1 MKSGN
6 SRFSET
12 LLSQLSYCLFIS
24 LLGVLFFANHLNNP
38 FQFDSVAYIVNSPYL
53 KNPETLL
60 TAEFWQK
67 GFLSR
72 GLLIMSLAINTYLD
86 GFRPFGY
93 HIFNLAFHIINA
105 LLLFFVLQKSFRR
118 FGMEAM
124 GWGSKRIR
132 TVSFFS
138 TVFFLCHPIQTE
150 SVIYIISRSE
160 VLASTFYLAGFLLFQ
175 QLLERPS
182 TSRLQYGL
190 YFLVIFLIALI
201 GFSAKQI
208 VATLPAI
215 MILYY
220 LCSCPERSPAL
231 LFLKKRKWA
240 IIGTIAAVASFLF
253 YKLLTD
259 ETFLIGPSRPEEMVG
274 RAKYMLSQ
282 PNVIIFYYVNKLL
295 FPMNLNI
302 DPDIEVVTSLVSW
315 NFLIPLLCIAFLL
328 LCSLKVFKT
337 RFIFFFLCWF
347 FIILSPSSSIV
358 TLHDLAAEHRIYL
371 ASAGI
376 FILFAFG
383 VSQVVCKCGETQPLK
398 ISSTLIFFVFVGV
411 LGIMTMKRNAV
422 WQSELSLWQD
432 TYQKSPQKLRPLINL
447 ARAHSMEG
455 DSDKAIKYYQES
467 LVKGP
472 GVFATNYNL
481 GDLYLKKGLVT
492 EAIRHFQLASRIKPE
507 IPESFAKLG
516 EIYLSQKNFKLA
528 DSYFKRAVE
537 LNPQFAQVFKN
548 LGVVNFY
555 HLNQPKQGLAYFTRS
570 LTLDPDQPE
579 ADKIRELLAQ
589 SKPG

>member
-1 MKSGN
+1 MRTEN
-6 SRFSET
+6 SKFSQA
-12 LLSQLSYCLFIS
+12 LLSQLGYCLLIS
-24 LLGVLFFANHLNNP
+24 LLGVLFFSNHLNNP
-38 FQFDSVAYIVNSPYL
+38 FQFDSVAYIVNNANL

-60 TAEFWQK
+60 SFEFWK
-67 GFLSR
+67 KEFLAR
-72 GLLIMSLAINTYLD
+72 GLLRISLALNAYLY

-93 HIFNLAFHIINA
+93 HIFNLAFHILNA
-105 LLLFFVLQKSFRR
+105 LLLFFVLEKSLRR
-118 FGMEAM
+118 FGMEAV

-132 TVSFFS
+132 SVSFFS
-138 TVFFLCHPIQTE
+138 AVFFLCHPIQTE
-150 SVIYIISRSE
+150 SVIYIMSRSE
-160 VLASTFYLAGFLLFQ
+160 VIASTFYLAGFLLFQ
-175 QLLERPS
+175 QLLERSS
-182 TSRLQYGL
+182 TSHLQYGL
-190 YFLVIFLIALI
+190 YFLSIFLIDLV
-201 GFSAKQI
+201 GFTVKQI

-220 LCSCPERSPAL
+220 LCSCPDHSPAL
-231 LFLKKRKWA
+231 QFLKKWRWA
-240 IIGTIAAVASFLF
+240 ISGIIAGVAGFLF

-282 PNVIIFYYVNKLL
+282 PSVIVFYYLKMLL

-302 DPDIEVVTSLVSW
+302 DPDIAVVTSLLSW
-315 NFLIPLLCIAFLL
+315 NFLLPMFCIAFLL

-337 RFIFFFLCWF
+337 RFVFFFLCWF

-358 TLHDLAAEHRIYL
+358 TLHDLAAEHRTYL
-371 ASAGI
+371 ASPGI
-376 FILFAFG
+376 FILFACG
-383 VSQVVCKCGETQPLK
+383 VAEVTCRWGETRPLN
-398 ISSTLIFFVFVGV
+398 ITLIFCVFA

-432 TYQKSPQKLRPLINL
+432 THQKSPHKLRPLINL
-447 ARAHSMEG
+447 ARAHSLEG
-455 DSDKAIKYYQES
+455 NSEKAIQYYQES

-481 GDLYLKKGLVT
+481 GALYLEKGLVT
-492 EAIRHFQLASRIKPE
+492 DALRHFQLASRIEPE
-507 IPESFAKLG
+507 IPEPFAKLG
-516 EIYLSQKNFKLA
+516 EIYLWQKNFKLA

-537 LNPQFAQVFKN
+537 LNPRSSKVFKN

-555 HLNQPKQGLAYFTRS
+555 HLNRPKQGLAYFTRS
-570 LTLDPDQPE
+570 LNLDPGQPE

>member
-1 MKSGN
+1 MRTEN
-6 SRFSET
+6 SKFSQA
-12 LLSQLSYCLFIS
+12 LLSQLGYCLLIS
-24 LLGVLFFANHLNNP
+24 LLGVLFFSNHLNNP
-38 FQFDSVAYIVNSPYL
+38 FQFDSVAYIVNNANL

-60 TAEFWQK
+60 SFEFWK
-67 GFLSR
+67 KEFLAR
-72 GLLIMSLAINTYLD
+72 GLLRISLALNAYLD

-93 HIFNLAFHIINA
+93 HIFNLAFHILNA
-105 LLLFFVLQKSFRR
+105 LLLFFVLEKSLRR
-118 FGMEAM
+118 FGMEAV
-124 GWGSKRIR
+124 GWVSKRIR
-132 TVSFFS
+132 SVSFFS
-138 TVFFLCHPIQTE
+138 AVFFLCHPIQTE
-150 SVIYIISRSE
+150 SVIYIMSRSE
-160 VLASTFYLAGFLLFQ
+160 VIASTFYFAGFLLFQ
-175 QLLERPS
+175 QLLERSS
-182 TSRLQYGL
+182 TSHLQYGL
-190 YFLVIFLIALI
+190 YFLSIFLIALV
-201 GFSAKQI
+201 GFSVKQI

-220 LCSCPERSPAL
+220 LCSCPDHSPAL
-231 LFLKKRKWA
+231 QFLKKWRWA
-240 IIGTIAAVASFLF
+240 ISGIIAGVAGFLF

-282 PNVIIFYYVNKLL
+282 PSVIVFYYLKMLL

-302 DPDIEVVTSLVSW
+302 DPDIAVVTSFLSW
-315 NFLIPLLCIAFLL
+315 NFLLPMFCIAFLL

-337 RFIFFFLCWF
+337 RFVFFFLCWF

-358 TLHDLAAEHRIYL
+358 TLHDLAAEHRTYL

-376 FILFAFG
+376 FILFTCG
-383 VSQVVCKCGETQPLK
+383 VAEVTCRWGETRPLN
-398 ISSTLIFFVFVGV
+398 ITLIFCVFA

-432 TYQKSPQKLRPLINL
+432 THQKSPHKLRPLINL
-447 ARAHSMEG
+447 ARAHSLEG
-455 DSDKAIKYYQES
+455 NSEKAIQYYQES

-481 GDLYLKKGLVT
+481 GALYLEKGLVT
-492 EAIRHFQLASRIKPE
+492 DALRHFQLASRIEPE
-507 IPESFAKLG
+507 IPEPFAKLG
-516 EIYLSQKNFKLA
+516 EIYLWQKNFKLA

-537 LNPQFAQVFKN
+537 LNPRSSKVFKN

-555 HLNQPKQGLAYFTRS
+555 HLNRPKQGLAYFTRS
-570 LTLDPDQPE
+570 LNLDPGQPE
-579 ADKIRELLAQ
+579 ADKIHELLAQ

>member
-1 MKSGN
+1 MRSGN
-6 SRFSET
+6 SIFSQT
-12 LLSQLSYCLFIS
+12 LLSQLGYCLLIS

-38 FQFDSVAYIVNSPYL
+38 FQFDSVAYIVNNPNL
-53 KNPETLL
+53 KNPETML

-67 GFLSR
+67 EFLDR
-72 GLLIMSLAINTYLD
+72 GLLRMSIALNVYLD

-93 HIFNLAFHIINA
+93 HIFNLAFHILNA
-105 LLLFFVLQKSFRR
+105 LLLFFVLEKSFRR

-124 GWGSKRIR
+124 GWGNKRIR

-138 TVFFLCHPIQTE
+138 AVFFLCHPIQTE
-150 SVIYIISRSE
+150 SVIYIMSRSE
-160 VLASTFYLAGFLLFQ
+160 VIASTFYLAGFLTFQ

-190 YFLVIFLIALI
+190 YFLVIFLIALV
-201 GFSAKQI
+201 GFSVKQI

-220 LCSCPERSPAL
+220 LCGCPEQSPAL
-231 LFLKKRKWA
+231 RFLIKWKWT
-240 IIGTIAAVASFLF
+240 IIGIIAGVSSFLF

-282 PNVIIFYYVNKLL
+282 PSVIVFYYVNKLL

-302 DPDIEVVTSLVSW
+302 DPDIEVVTNLVSR
-315 NFLIPLLCIAFLL
+315 NFLIPMLCIAFLL

-371 ASAGI
+371 ASAGF
-376 FILFAFG
+376 FILFACG
-383 VSQVVCKCGETQPLK
+383 VSEVTCRWGETQPLK
-398 ISSTLIFFVFVGV
+398 ISTALIFCVFVGA
-411 LGIMTMKRNAV
+411 LGIMTIKRNAV

-447 ARAHSMEG
+447 ARAHSIEG
-455 DSDKAIKYYQES
+455 NTEKAIKYYQES
-467 LVKGP
+467 LVEGP

-481 GDLYLKKGLVT
+481 GNLYLTKGLVDD
-492 EAIRHFQLASRIKPE
+492 ALRHFQLASRIEPE
-507 IPESFAKLG
+507 IPEPFAKLG

-537 LNPQFAQVFKN
+537 LNPRFSQVFKN

-555 HLNQPKQGLAYFTRS
+555 HLNKPKQGLAYFTRS
-570 LTLDPDQPE
+570 LTLDPGQAE

>member
-1 MKSGN
+1 M
-6 SRFSET
+6 
-12 LLSQLSYCLFIS
+12 
-24 LLGVLFFANHLNNP
+24 
-38 FQFDSVAYIVNSPYL
+38 
-53 KNPETLL
+53 L
-60 TAEFWQK
+60 TIEFWK
-67 GFLSR
+67 KEFLAR
-72 GLLIMSLAINTYLD
+72 GLLRMSFALNAYLD

-93 HIFNLAFHIINA
+93 HIFNLAFHILNA
-105 LLLFFVLQKSFRR
+105 LLLFFVLEKSFRR
-118 FGMEAM
+118 FGMEAV

-138 TVFFLCHPIQTE
+138 AVFFLCHPIQTE
-150 SVIYIISRSE
+150 SVIYIMSRSE
-160 VLASTFYLAGFLLFQ
+160 VIASTFYLAGFLLFQ

-190 YFLVIFLIALI
+190 YFLALFLIALI
-201 GFSAKQI
+201 GFSVKQI

-220 LCSCPERSPAL
+220 LCSCPDQSPAL
-231 LFLKKRKWA
+231 RFLKNWKWA
-240 IIGTIAAVASFLF
+240 ILGTIAAVASFLF

-302 DPDIEVVTSLVSW
+302 DPDIEVITSLVSW

-398 ISSTLIFFVFVGV
+398 ISSTLIFFVFVGA

-447 ARAHSMEG
+447 ARAHSIKG
-455 DSDKAIKYYQES
+455 NSDKAIKYYQES
-467 LVKGP
+467 LVQGP

-548 LGVVNFY
+548 LGVVNLY

-589 SKPG
+589 SKAG

>member
-1 MKSGN
+1 MRTEN
-6 SRFSET
+6 SKFSQA
-12 LLSQLSYCLFIS
+12 LLSQLGYCLLIS
-24 LLGVLFFANHLNNP
+24 LLGVLFFSNHLNNP
-38 FQFDSVAYIVNSPYL
+38 FQFDSVAYIVNNANL

-60 TAEFWQK
+60 SFEFWK
-67 GFLSR
+67 KEFLAR
-72 GLLIMSLAINTYLD
+72 GLLRISLALNAYLD

-93 HIFNLAFHIINA
+93 HIFNLAFHILNA
-105 LLLFFVLQKSFRR
+105 LLLFFVLEKSLRR
-118 FGMEAM
+118 FGMEAV

-132 TVSFFS
+132 SVSFFS
-138 TVFFLCHPIQTE
+138 AVFFLCHPIQTE
-150 SVIYIISRSE
+150 SVIYIMSRSE
-160 VLASTFYLAGFLLFQ
+160 VIASTFYFAGFLLFQ
-175 QLLERPS
+175 QLLERSS
-182 TSRLQYGL
+182 TSHLQYGL
-190 YFLVIFLIALI
+190 YFLSIFLIALV
-201 GFSAKQI
+201 GFSVKQI

-220 LCSCPERSPAL
+220 LCSCPDHSPAL
-231 LFLKKRKWA
+231 QFLKKWRWA
-240 IIGTIAAVASFLF
+240 ITGIIAGVAGFLF

-282 PNVIIFYYVNKLL
+282 PSVIVFYYLKMLL

-302 DPDIEVVTSLVSW
+302 DPDIAVVTSLLSW
-315 NFLIPLLCIAFLL
+315 NFLLPMFCIAFLL

-337 RFIFFFLCWF
+337 RFVFFFLCWF

-358 TLHDLAAEHRIYL
+358 TLHDLAAEHRTYL

-376 FILFAFG
+376 FILFACG
-383 VSQVVCKCGETQPLK
+383 VAEVTCRWGETRPLN
-398 ISSTLIFFVFVGV
+398 ITLIFCVFA

-432 TYQKSPQKLRPLINL
+432 THQKSPHKLRPLINL
-447 ARAHSMEG
+447 ARAHSLEG
-455 DSDKAIKYYQES
+455 NSEKAIQYYQES

-481 GDLYLKKGLVT
+481 GALYLEKGLVT
-492 EAIRHFQLASRIKPE
+492 DALRHFQLASRIEPE
-507 IPESFAKLG
+507 IPEPFAKLG

-537 LNPQFAQVFKN
+537 LNPRSSKVFKN

-555 HLNQPKQGLAYFTRS
+555 HLNRPKQGLAYFTRS
-570 LTLDPDQPE
+570 LNLDPGQPE

>member
-24 LLGVLFFANHLNNP
+24 LLGVLFFSNHLNNP
-38 FQFDSVAYIVNSPYL
+38 FQFDSVAYIVNNANL

-60 TAEFWQK
+60 SFEFWK
-67 GFLSR
+67 KEFLAR
-72 GLLIMSLAINTYLD
+72 GLLRISLALNAYLD

-118 FGMEAM
+118 FGMEAV

-132 TVSFFS
+132 SVSFFS
-138 TVFFLCHPIQTE
+138 AVFFLCHPIQTE
-150 SVIYIISRSE
+150 SVIYIMSRSE
-160 VLASTFYLAGFLLFQ
+160 VIASTFYLAGFLLFQ
-175 QLLERPS
+175 QLLERSS
-182 TSRLQYGL
+182 TSHLQYGL
-190 YFLVIFLIALI
+190 YFLSIFLIALV
-201 GFSAKQI
+201 GFSVKQI

-220 LCSCPERSPAL
+220 LCSCPDHSPAL
-231 LFLKKRKWA
+231 QFLKKWRWA
-240 IIGTIAAVASFLF
+240 ITGIIAGVAGFLF

-282 PNVIIFYYVNKLL
+282 PSVIVFYYLKMLL

-302 DPDIEVVTSLVSW
+302 DPDIAVVTSLLSW
-315 NFLIPLLCIAFLL
+315 NFLLPMFCIAFLL

-337 RFIFFFLCWF
+337 RFVFFFLCWF

-358 TLHDLAAEHRIYL
+358 TLHDLAAEHRTYL

-376 FILFAFG
+376 FILFTCG
-383 VSQVVCKCGETQPLK
+383 VAEVTCRWGETRPLN
-398 ISSTLIFFVFVGV
+398 ITLIFCVFA

-537 LNPQFAQVFKN
+537 LNPRSSKVFKN

-555 HLNQPKQGLAYFTRS
+555 HLNRPKQGLAYFTRS
-570 LTLDPDQPE
+570 LNLDPGQPE

>member
-1 MKSGN
+1 MRTEN
-6 SRFSET
+6 SKFSQA
-12 LLSQLSYCLFIS
+12 LLSQLGYCLLIS
-24 LLGVLFFANHLNNP
+24 LLGVLFFSNHLNNP
-38 FQFDSVAYIVNSPYL
+38 FQFDSVAYIVNNANL

-60 TAEFWQK
+60 SFEFWK
-67 GFLSR
+67 KEFLAR
-72 GLLIMSLAINTYLD
+72 GLLRISLALNAYLD

-93 HIFNLAFHIINA
+93 HIFNLAFHILNA
-105 LLLFFVLQKSFRR
+105 LLLFFVLGKSLRR
-118 FGMEAM
+118 FGMEAV
-124 GWGSKRIR
+124 GWGSERIR
-132 TVSFFS
+132 SVSFFS
-138 TVFFLCHPIQTE
+138 AVFFLCHPIQTE
-150 SVIYIISRSE
+150 SVIYIMSRSE
-160 VLASTFYLAGFLLFQ
+160 VIASTFYLAGFLLFQ
-175 QLLERPS
+175 QLLERSS
-182 TSRLQYGL
+182 TSHLQYGL
-190 YFLVIFLIALI
+190 YFLSIFLIALV
-201 GFSAKQI
+201 GFSVKQI

-220 LCSCPERSPAL
+220 LCSCPDHSPAL
-231 LFLKKRKWA
+231 QFLKKWRWA
-240 IIGTIAAVASFLF
+240 ISGIIAGVAGFLF

-282 PNVIIFYYVNKLL
+282 PSVIVFYYLKMLL

-302 DPDIEVVTSLVSW
+302 DPDIAVVTSFLSW
-315 NFLIPLLCIAFLL
+315 NFLLPMFCIAFLL

-337 RFIFFFLCWF
+337 RFVFFFLCWF

-358 TLHDLAAEHRIYL
+358 TLHDLAAEHRTYL

-376 FILFAFG
+376 FILFACG
-383 VSQVVCKCGETQPLK
+383 VAEVTCRWGETRPLN
-398 ISSTLIFFVFVGV
+398 ITLIFCVFA

-432 TYQKSPQKLRPLINL
+432 THQKSPHKLRPLINL
-447 ARAHSMEG
+447 ARAHSLEG
-455 DSDKAIKYYQES
+455 NSEKAIQYYQES

-481 GDLYLKKGLVT
+481 GALYLEKGLVT
-492 EAIRHFQLASRIKPE
+492 DALRHFQLASRIEPE
-507 IPESFAKLG
+507 IPEPFAKLG

-537 LNPQFAQVFKN
+537 LNPRSSKVFKN

-555 HLNQPKQGLAYFTRS
+555 HLNRPKQGLAYFTRS
-570 LTLDPDQPE
+570 LNLDPGQPE

>member
-1 MKSGN
+1 MNGK
-6 SRFSET
+6 
-12 LLSQLSYCLFIS
+12 
-24 LLGVLFFANHLNNP
+24 P
-38 FQFDSVAYIVNSPYL
+38 
-53 KNPETLL
+53 
-60 TAEFWQK
+60 
-67 GFLSR
+67 
-72 GLLIMSLAINTYLD
+72 
-86 GFRPFGY
+86 
-93 HIFNLAFHIINA
+93 
-105 LLLFFVLQKSFRR
+105 
-118 FGMEAM
+118 
-124 GWGSKRIR
+124 
-132 TVSFFS
+132 
-138 TVFFLCHPIQTE
+138 
-150 SVIYIISRSE
+150 
-160 VLASTFYLAGFLLFQ
+160 
-175 QLLERPS
+175 
-182 TSRLQYGL
+182 
-190 YFLVIFLIALI
+190 
-201 GFSAKQI
+201 
-208 VATLPAI
+208 
-215 MILYY
+215 
-220 LCSCPERSPAL
+220 
-231 LFLKKRKWA
+231 
-240 IIGTIAAVASFLF
+240 
-253 YKLLTD
+253 
-259 ETFLIGPSRPEEMVG
+259 PSRCK
-274 RAKYMLSQ
+274 RL
-282 PNVIIFYYVNKLL
+282 
-295 FPMNLNI
+295 
-302 DPDIEVVTSLVSW
+302 D
-315 NFLIPLLCIAFLL
+315 
-328 LCSLKVFKT
+328 
-337 RFIFFFLCWF
+337 
-347 FIILSPSSSIV
+347 
-358 TLHDLAAEHRIYL
+358 
-371 ASAGI
+371 

-398 ISSTLIFFVFVGV
+398 ISSTLIFFVFVGA

-555 HLNQPKQGLAYFTRS
+555 HLNQPKQGLAYFSRS
-570 LTLDPDQPE
+570 LTLDPGQAE

>member
-1 MKSGN
+1 MRTEN
-6 SRFSET
+6 SKFSQA
-12 LLSQLSYCLFIS
+12 LLSQLGYCLLIS
-24 LLGVLFFANHLNNP
+24 LLGVLFFSNHLNNP
-38 FQFDSVAYIVNSPYL
+38 FQFDSVAYIVNNANL

-60 TAEFWQK
+60 SFEFWK
-67 GFLSR
+67 KEFLAR
-72 GLLIMSLAINTYLD
+72 GLLRISLALNAYLD

-93 HIFNLAFHIINA
+93 HIFNLAFHILNA
-105 LLLFFVLQKSFRR
+105 LLLFFVLGKSLRR
-118 FGMEAM
+118 FGMEAV
-124 GWGSKRIR
+124 GWGSERIR
-132 TVSFFS
+132 SVSFFS
-138 TVFFLCHPIQTE
+138 AVFFLCHPIQTE
-150 SVIYIISRSE
+150 SVIYIMSRSE
-160 VLASTFYLAGFLLFQ
+160 VIASTFYLAGFLLFQ
-175 QLLERPS
+175 QLLERSS
-182 TSRLQYGL
+182 TSHLQYGL
-190 YFLVIFLIALI
+190 YFLSIFLIALV
-201 GFSAKQI
+201 GFSVKQI

-220 LCSCPERSPAL
+220 LCSCPDHSPAL
-231 LFLKKRKWA
+231 QFLKKWRWA
-240 IIGTIAAVASFLF
+240 ISGIIAGVAGFLF

-282 PNVIIFYYVNKLL
+282 PSVIVFYYLKMLL

-302 DPDIEVVTSLVSW
+302 DPDIAVVTSLLSW
-315 NFLIPLLCIAFLL
+315 NFLLPMFCIAFLL

-337 RFIFFFLCWF
+337 RFVFFFLCWF

-358 TLHDLAAEHRIYL
+358 TLHDLAAEHRTYL

-376 FILFAFG
+376 FILFACG
-383 VSQVVCKCGETQPLK
+383 VAEVTCRWGETRPLN
-398 ISSTLIFFVFVGV
+398 ITLIFCVFA

-432 TYQKSPQKLRPLINL
+432 THQKSPHKLRPLINL
-447 ARAHSMEG
+447 ARAHSLEG
-455 DSDKAIKYYQES
+455 NSEKAIQYYQES

-481 GDLYLKKGLVT
+481 GALYLEKGLVT
-492 EAIRHFQLASRIKPE
+492 DALRHFQLASRIEPE
-507 IPESFAKLG
+507 IPEPFAKLG

-537 LNPQFAQVFKN
+537 LNPRSSKVFKN

-555 HLNQPKQGLAYFTRS
+555 HLNRPKQGLAYFTRS
-570 LTLDPDQPE
+570 LNLDPGQPE

>member
-1 MKSGN
+1 MRTEN
-6 SRFSET
+6 SKFSQA
-12 LLSQLSYCLFIS
+12 LLSQLGYCLLIS
-24 LLGVLFFANHLNNP
+24 LLGVLFFSNHLNNP
-38 FQFDSVAYIVNSPYL
+38 FQFDSVAYIVNNANL

-60 TAEFWQK
+60 SFEFWK
-67 GFLSR
+67 KEFLAR
-72 GLLIMSLAINTYLD
+72 GLLRISLALNAYLD

-93 HIFNLAFHIINA
+93 HIFNLAFHILNA
-105 LLLFFVLQKSFRR
+105 LLLFFVLEKSLRR
-118 FGMEAM
+118 FGMEAV

-132 TVSFFS
+132 SVSFFS
-138 TVFFLCHPIQTE
+138 AVFFLCHPIQTE
-150 SVIYIISRSE
+150 SVIYIMSRSE
-160 VLASTFYLAGFLLFQ
+160 VIASTFYLAGFLLFQ
-175 QLLERPS
+175 QLLERSS
-182 TSRLQYGL
+182 TSHLQYGL
-190 YFLVIFLIALI
+190 YFLSIFLIALV
-201 GFSAKQI
+201 GFSVKQI
-208 VATLPAI
+208 VATLPSI

-220 LCSCPERSPAL
+220 LCSCPDHSPAL
-231 LFLKKRKWA
+231 QFLKKWRWA
-240 IIGTIAAVASFLF
+240 ITGIIAGVAGFLF

-282 PNVIIFYYVNKLL
+282 PSVIVFYYLKMLL

-302 DPDIEVVTSLVSW
+302 DPDIAVVTSLLSW
-315 NFLIPLLCIAFLL
+315 NFLLPMFCIAFLL

-337 RFIFFFLCWF
+337 RFVFFFLCWF

-358 TLHDLAAEHRIYL
+358 TLHDLAAEHRTYL

-376 FILFAFG
+376 FILFACG
-383 VSQVVCKCGETQPLK
+383 VAEVTCRWGETRPLN
-398 ISSTLIFFVFVGV
+398 ITLIFCVFA

-432 TYQKSPQKLRPLINL
+432 THQKSPHKLRPLINL
-447 ARAHSMEG
+447 ARAHSLEG
-455 DSDKAIKYYQES
+455 NSEKAIQYYQES

-481 GDLYLKKGLVT
+481 GALYLEKGLVT
-492 EAIRHFQLASRIKPE
+492 DALRHFQLASRIEPE
-507 IPESFAKLG
+507 IPEPFAKLG

-537 LNPQFAQVFKN
+537 LNPRSSKVFKN

-555 HLNQPKQGLAYFTRS
+555 HLNRPKQGLAYFTRS
-570 LTLDPDQPE
+570 LNLDPGQPE

>member
-1 MKSGN
+1 MRTEN
-6 SRFSET
+6 SKFSQA
-12 LLSQLSYCLFIS
+12 LLSQLGYCLLIS
-24 LLGVLFFANHLNNP
+24 LLGVLFFSNHLNNP
-38 FQFDSVAYIVNSPYL
+38 FQFDSVAYIVNNANL

-60 TAEFWQK
+60 SFEFWK
-67 GFLSR
+67 KEFLAR
-72 GLLIMSLAINTYLD
+72 GLLRISLALNAYLD

-93 HIFNLAFHIINA
+93 HIFNLAFHILNA
-105 LLLFFVLQKSFRR
+105 LLLFFVLEKSLRR
-118 FGMEAM
+118 FGMEAV

-132 TVSFFS
+132 SVSFFS
-138 TVFFLCHPIQTE
+138 AVFFLCHPIQTE
-150 SVIYIISRSE
+150 SVIYIMSRSE
-160 VLASTFYLAGFLLFQ
+160 VIASTFYLAGFLLFQ
-175 QLLERPS
+175 QLLERS
-182 TSRLQYGL
+182 ATAHLQYGL
-190 YFLVIFLIALI
+190 YFLSIFLIALV
-201 GFSAKQI
+201 GFSVKQI

-220 LCSCPERSPAL
+220 LCSCPDHSPAL
-231 LFLKKRKWA
+231 QFLKKWRWA
-240 IIGTIAAVASFLF
+240 ITGIIAGVAGFLF

-282 PNVIIFYYVNKLL
+282 PSVIVFYYLKMLL

-302 DPDIEVVTSLVSW
+302 DPDIAVVTSLLSW
-315 NFLIPLLCIAFLL
+315 NFLLPMFCIAFLL

-337 RFIFFFLCWF
+337 RFVFFFLCWF

-358 TLHDLAAEHRIYL
+358 TLHDLAAEHRTYL

-376 FILFAFG
+376 FILFACG
-383 VSQVVCKCGETQPLK
+383 VAEVTCRWGETRPLN
-398 ISSTLIFFVFVGV
+398 ITLIFCVFA

-432 TYQKSPQKLRPLINL
+432 THQKSPHKLRPLINL
-447 ARAHSMEG
+447 ARAHSLEG
-455 DSDKAIKYYQES
+455 NSEKAIQYYQES

-481 GDLYLKKGLVT
+481 GALYLEKGLVT
-492 EAIRHFQLASRIKPE
+492 DALRHFQLASRIEPE
-507 IPESFAKLG
+507 IPEPFAKLG

-537 LNPQFAQVFKN
+537 LNPRSSKVFKN

-555 HLNQPKQGLAYFTRS
+555 HLNRPKQGLAYFTRS
-570 LTLDPDQPE
+570 LNLDPGQPE

>member
-1 MKSGN
+1 MRTEN
-6 SRFSET
+6 SKFSQA
-12 LLSQLSYCLFIS
+12 LLSQLGYCLLIS
-24 LLGVLFFANHLNNP
+24 LLGVLFFSNHLNNP
-38 FQFDSVAYIVNSPYL
+38 FQFDSVAYIVNNANL

-60 TAEFWQK
+60 SFEFWK
-67 GFLSR
+67 KEFLAR
-72 GLLIMSLAINTYLD
+72 GLLRISLALNAYLD

-93 HIFNLAFHIINA
+93 HIFNLAFHILNA
-105 LLLFFVLQKSFRR
+105 LLLFFVLEKSLRR

-132 TVSFFS
+132 SVSFFS
-138 TVFFLCHPIQTE
+138 AVFFLCHPIQTE
-150 SVIYIISRSE
+150 SVIYIMSRSE
-160 VLASTFYLAGFLLFQ
+160 VIASTFYLAGFLLFQ
-175 QLLERPS
+175 QLLERSS
-182 TSRLQYGL
+182 TSHLQYGL
-190 YFLVIFLIALI
+190 YFLSIFLIALV
-201 GFSAKQI
+201 GFSVKQI

-220 LCSCPERSPAL
+220 LCSCPDHSPAL
-231 LFLKKRKWA
+231 QFLKKWRWA
-240 IIGTIAAVASFLF
+240 ITGIIAGVAGFLF

-282 PNVIIFYYVNKLL
+282 PSVIVFYYLKMLL

-302 DPDIEVVTSLVSW
+302 DPDIAVVTSLLSW
-315 NFLIPLLCIAFLL
+315 NFLLPMFCIAFLL

-337 RFIFFFLCWF
+337 RFVFFFLCWF

-358 TLHDLAAEHRIYL
+358 TLHDLAAEHRTYL

-376 FILFAFG
+376 FILFACG
-383 VSQVVCKCGETQPLK
+383 VAEVTCRWGETRPLN
-398 ISSTLIFFVFVGV
+398 ITLIFCVFA

-432 TYQKSPQKLRPLINL
+432 THQKSPHKLRPLINL
-447 ARAHSMEG
+447 ARAHSLEG
-455 DSDKAIKYYQES
+455 NSEKAIQYYQES

-481 GDLYLKKGLVT
+481 GALYLEKGLVT
-492 EAIRHFQLASRIKPE
+492 DALRHFQLASRIEPE
-507 IPESFAKLG
+507 IPEPFAKLG

-537 LNPQFAQVFKN
+537 LNPRSSKVFKN

-555 HLNQPKQGLAYFTRS
+555 HLNRPKQGLAYFTRS
-570 LTLDPDQPE
+570 LNLDPGQPE

>member
-1 MKSGN
+1 MRTEN
-6 SRFSET
+6 SKFSQA
-12 LLSQLSYCLFIS
+12 LLSQLGYCLLIS
-24 LLGVLFFANHLNNP
+24 LLGVLFFSNHLNNP
-38 FQFDSVAYIVNSPYL
+38 FQFDSVAYIVNNANL

-60 TAEFWQK
+60 SFEFWK
-67 GFLSR
+67 KEFLAR
-72 GLLIMSLAINTYLD
+72 GLLRISLALNAYLD
-86 GFRPFGY
+86 DFRPFGY
-93 HIFNLAFHIINA
+93 HIFNLAFHILNA
-105 LLLFFVLQKSFRR
+105 LLLFFVLGKSLRR
-118 FGMEAM
+118 FGMEAV
-124 GWGSKRIR
+124 GWGSERIR
-132 TVSFFS
+132 SVSFFS
-138 TVFFLCHPIQTE
+138 AVFFLCHPIQTE
-150 SVIYIISRSE
+150 SVIYIMSRSE
-160 VLASTFYLAGFLLFQ
+160 VIASTFYLAGFLLFQ
-175 QLLERPS
+175 QLLERSS
-182 TSRLQYGL
+182 TSHLQYGL
-190 YFLVIFLIALI
+190 YFLSIFLIALV
-201 GFSAKQI
+201 GFTVKQI

-220 LCSCPERSPAL
+220 LCSCPDHSPAL
-231 LFLKKRKWA
+231 QFLKKWRWA
-240 IIGTIAAVASFLF
+240 ISGIIAGVAGFLF

-282 PNVIIFYYVNKLL
+282 PSVIVFYYLKMLL

-302 DPDIEVVTSLVSW
+302 DPDIAVVTSFLSW
-315 NFLIPLLCIAFLL
+315 NFLLPMFCIAFLL

-337 RFIFFFLCWF
+337 RFVFFFLCWF

-358 TLHDLAAEHRIYL
+358 TLHDLAAEHRTYL

-376 FILFAFG
+376 FILFACG
-383 VSQVVCKCGETQPLK
+383 VAEVTCRWGETRPLN
-398 ISSTLIFFVFVGV
+398 ITLIFCVFA

-432 TYQKSPQKLRPLINL
+432 THQKSPHKLRPLINL
-447 ARAHSMEG
+447 ARAHSLEG
-455 DSDKAIKYYQES
+455 NSEKAIQYYQES

-481 GDLYLKKGLVT
+481 GALYLEKGLVT
-492 EAIRHFQLASRIKPE
+492 DALRHFQLASRIEPE
-507 IPESFAKLG
+507 IPEPFAKLG

-537 LNPQFAQVFKN
+537 LNPRSSKVFKN

-555 HLNQPKQGLAYFTRS
+555 HLNRPKQGLAYFTRS
-570 LTLDPDQPE
+570 LNLDPGQPE

>member
-1 MKSGN
+1 MRTEN
-6 SRFSET
+6 SKFSQA
-12 LLSQLSYCLFIS
+12 LLSQLGYCLLIS
-24 LLGVLFFANHLNNP
+24 LLGVLFFSNHLNNP
-38 FQFDSVAYIVNSPYL
+38 FQFDSVAYIVNNANL

-60 TAEFWQK
+60 SFEFWK
-67 GFLSR
+67 KEFLAR
-72 GLLIMSLAINTYLD
+72 GLLRISLALNAYLD
-86 GFRPFGY
+86 DFRPFGY
-93 HIFNLAFHIINA
+93 HIFNLAFHILNA
-105 LLLFFVLQKSFRR
+105 LLLFFVLEKSLRR
-118 FGMEAM
+118 FGMEAV
-124 GWGSKRIR
+124 GWVSKRIR
-132 TVSFFS
+132 SVSFFS
-138 TVFFLCHPIQTE
+138 AVFFLCHPIQTE
-150 SVIYIISRSE
+150 SVIYIMSRSE
-160 VLASTFYLAGFLLFQ
+160 VIASTFYLAGFLLFQ
-175 QLLERPS
+175 QLLERSS
-182 TSRLQYGL
+182 TSHLQYGL
-190 YFLVIFLIALI
+190 YFLSIFLIALV
-201 GFSAKQI
+201 GFSVKQI

-220 LCSCPERSPAL
+220 LCSCPDHSPAL
-231 LFLKKRKWA
+231 QFLKKWRWA
-240 IIGTIAAVASFLF
+240 ITGIIAGVAGFLF

-282 PNVIIFYYVNKLL
+282 PSVIVFYYLKMLL

-302 DPDIEVVTSLVSW
+302 DPDIAVVTSLLSW
-315 NFLIPLLCIAFLL
+315 NFLLPMFCIAFLL

-337 RFIFFFLCWF
+337 RFVFFFLCWF

-358 TLHDLAAEHRIYL
+358 TLHDLAAEHRTYL

-376 FILFAFG
+376 FILFACG
-383 VSQVVCKCGETQPLK
+383 VAEVTCRWGETRPLN
-398 ISSTLIFFVFVGV
+398 ITLIFCVFA

-432 TYQKSPQKLRPLINL
+432 THQKSPHKLRPLINL
-447 ARAHSMEG
+447 ARAHSLEG
-455 DSDKAIKYYQES
+455 NSEKAIQYYQES

-481 GDLYLKKGLVT
+481 GALYLEKGLVT
-492 EAIRHFQLASRIKPE
+492 DALRHFQLASRIEPE
-507 IPESFAKLG
+507 IPEPFAKLG
-516 EIYLSQKNFKLA
+516 EISLSQKNFKLA

-537 LNPQFAQVFKN
+537 LNPRSSKVFKN

-555 HLNQPKQGLAYFTRS
+555 HLNRPKQGLAYFTRS
-570 LTLDPDQPE
+570 LNLDPGQPE

>member
-1 MKSGN
+1 MRTEN
-6 SRFSET
+6 SKFSQA
-12 LLSQLSYCLFIS
+12 LLSQLGYCLLIS
-24 LLGVLFFANHLNNP
+24 LLGVLFFSNHLNNP
-38 FQFDSVAYIVNSPYL
+38 FQFDSVAYIVNNANL

-60 TAEFWQK
+60 SFEFWK
-67 GFLSR
+67 KEFLAR
-72 GLLIMSLAINTYLD
+72 GLLRISLALNAYLD

-93 HIFNLAFHIINA
+93 HIFNLAFHILNA
-105 LLLFFVLQKSFRR
+105 LLLFFVLEKSLRR
-118 FGMEAM
+118 FGMEAV
-124 GWGSKRIR
+124 GWGSERIR
-132 TVSFFS
+132 SVSFFS
-138 TVFFLCHPIQTE
+138 AVVFLCHPIQTE
-150 SVIYIISRSE
+150 SVIYIMSRSE
-160 VLASTFYLAGFLLFQ
+160 VIASTFYLAGFLLFQ
-175 QLLERPS
+175 QLLERSS
-182 TSRLQYGL
+182 TSHLQYGL
-190 YFLVIFLIALI
+190 YFLSIFLIALV
-201 GFSAKQI
+201 GFSVKQI

-220 LCSCPERSPAL
+220 LCSCPDHSPAL
-231 LFLKKRKWA
+231 QFLKKWRWA
-240 IIGTIAAVASFLF
+240 ITGIIAGVAGFLF

-282 PNVIIFYYVNKLL
+282 PSVIVFYYLKMLL

-302 DPDIEVVTSLVSW
+302 DPDIAVVTSFLSW
-315 NFLIPLLCIAFLL
+315 NFLLPMFCIAFLL

-337 RFIFFFLCWF
+337 RFVFFFLCWF

-358 TLHDLAAEHRIYL
+358 TLHDLAAEHRTYL

-376 FILFAFG
+376 FILFACG
-383 VSQVVCKCGETQPLK
+383 VAEVTCRWGETRPLN
-398 ISSTLIFFVFVGV
+398 ITLIFCVFA
-411 LGIMTMKRNAV
+411 LGIMTMKRNAM

-432 TYQKSPQKLRPLINL
+432 THQKSPHKLRPLINL
-447 ARAHSMEG
+447 ARAHSLEG
-455 DSDKAIKYYQES
+455 NSEKAIQYYQES

-481 GDLYLKKGLVT
+481 GALYLEKGLVT
-492 EAIRHFQLASRIKPE
+492 DALRHFQLASRIEPE
-507 IPESFAKLG
+507 IPEPFAKLG

-537 LNPQFAQVFKN
+537 LNPRSSKVFKN

-555 HLNQPKQGLAYFTRS
+555 HLNRPKQGLAYFTRS
-570 LTLDPDQPE
+570 LNLDPGQPE

>member
-1 MKSGN
+1 MRTEN
-6 SRFSET
+6 SKFSQA
-12 LLSQLSYCLFIS
+12 LLSQLGYCLLIS
-24 LLGVLFFANHLNNP
+24 LLGVLFFSNHLNNP
-38 FQFDSVAYIVNSPYL
+38 FQFDSVAYIVNNANL

-60 TAEFWQK
+60 SFEFWK
-67 GFLSR
+67 KEFLAR
-72 GLLIMSLAINTYLD
+72 GLLRISLALNAYLD

-93 HIFNLAFHIINA
+93 HIFNLAFHILNA
-105 LLLFFVLQKSFRR
+105 LLLFFVLEKSLRR
-118 FGMEAM
+118 FGMEAV
-124 GWGSKRIR
+124 GWGSERIR
-132 TVSFFS
+132 SVSFFS
-138 TVFFLCHPIQTE
+138 AVFFLCHPIQTE
-150 SVIYIISRSE
+150 SVIYIMSRSE
-160 VLASTFYLAGFLLFQ
+160 VIASTFYLAGFLLFQ
-175 QLLERPS
+175 QLLERSS
-182 TSRLQYGL
+182 TSHLQYGL
-190 YFLVIFLIALI
+190 YFLSIFLIALV
-201 GFSAKQI
+201 GFSVKQI
-208 VATLPAI
+208 VATLPSI

-220 LCSCPERSPAL
+220 LCSCPDHSPAL
-231 LFLKKRKWA
+231 QFLKKWRWA
-240 IIGTIAAVASFLF
+240 ITGIIAGVAGFLF

-282 PNVIIFYYVNKLL
+282 PSVIVFYYLKMLL

-302 DPDIEVVTSLVSW
+302 DPDIAVVTSFLSW
-315 NFLIPLLCIAFLL
+315 NFLLPMFCIAFLL

-337 RFIFFFLCWF
+337 RFVFFFLCWF

-358 TLHDLAAEHRIYL
+358 TLHDLAAEHRTYL

-376 FILFAFG
+376 FILFACG
-383 VSQVVCKCGETQPLK
+383 VAEVTCRWGETRPLN
-398 ISSTLIFFVFVGV
+398 ITLIFCVFA

-432 TYQKSPQKLRPLINL
+432 THQKSPHKLRPLINL
-447 ARAHSMEG
+447 ARAHSLEG
-455 DSDKAIKYYQES
+455 NSEKAIQYYQES

-481 GDLYLKKGLVT
+481 GALYLEKGLVT
-492 EAIRHFQLASRIKPE
+492 DALRHFQLASRIEPE
-507 IPESFAKLG
+507 IPEPFAKLG

-537 LNPQFAQVFKN
+537 LNPRSSKVFKN

-555 HLNQPKQGLAYFTRS
+555 HLNRPKQGLAYFTRS
-570 LTLDPDQPE
+570 LNLDPGQPE

>member
-1 MKSGN
+1 MRTEN
-6 SRFSET
+6 SKFSQA
-12 LLSQLSYCLFIS
+12 LLSQLGYCLLIS
-24 LLGVLFFANHLNNP
+24 LLGVLFFSNHLNNP
-38 FQFDSVAYIVNSPYL
+38 FQFDSVAYIVNNANL

-60 TAEFWQK
+60 SFEFWK
-67 GFLSR
+67 KEFLAR
-72 GLLIMSLAINTYLD
+72 GLLRISLALNAYLD

-93 HIFNLAFHIINA
+93 HIFNLAFHILNA
-105 LLLFFVLQKSFRR
+105 LLLFFVLEKSLRR
-118 FGMEAM
+118 FGMEAV
-124 GWGSKRIR
+124 GWGSKRTR
-132 TVSFFS
+132 SVSFFAAL
-138 TVFFLCHPIQTE
+138 FFLCHPIQTE
-150 SVIYIISRSE
+150 SVIYIMSRSE
-160 VLASTFYLAGFLLFQ
+160 VIASTFYLAGFLLFQ
-175 QLLERPS
+175 QLLERSS
-182 TSRLQYGL
+182 TSHLQYGL
-190 YFLVIFLIALI
+190 YFLSIFLIALV
-201 GFSAKQI
+201 GFSVKQI

-220 LCSCPERSPAL
+220 LCSCPDHSPAL
-231 LFLKKRKWA
+231 QFLKKWRWA
-240 IIGTIAAVASFLF
+240 ITGIIAGVAGFLF

-282 PNVIIFYYVNKLL
+282 PSVIVFYYLKMLL

-302 DPDIEVVTSLVSW
+302 DPDIAVVTSFLSW
-315 NFLIPLLCIAFLL
+315 NFLLPMFCIAFLL

-337 RFIFFFLCWF
+337 RFVFFFLCWF

-358 TLHDLAAEHRIYL
+358 TLHDLAAEHRTYL

-376 FILFAFG
+376 FILFACG
-383 VSQVVCKCGETQPLK
+383 VAEVTCRWGETRPLN
-398 ISSTLIFFVFVGV
+398 ITLIFCVFA

-432 TYQKSPQKLRPLINL
+432 THQKSPHKLRPLINL
-447 ARAHSMEG
+447 ARAHSLEG
-455 DSDKAIKYYQES
+455 NSEKAIQYYQES

-481 GDLYLKKGLVT
+481 GALYLEKGLVT
-492 EAIRHFQLASRIKPE
+492 DALRHFQLASRIEPE
-507 IPESFAKLG
+507 IPEPFAKLG

-537 LNPQFAQVFKN
+537 LNPRSSKVFKN

-555 HLNQPKQGLAYFTRS
+555 HLNRPKQGLAYFTRS
-570 LTLDPDQPE
+570 LNLDPGQPE

>member
-1 MKSGN
+1 MRTEN
-6 SRFSET
+6 SKFSQA
-12 LLSQLSYCLFIS
+12 LLSQLGYCLLIS
-24 LLGVLFFANHLNNP
+24 LLGVLFFSNHLNNP
-38 FQFDSVAYIVNSPYL
+38 FQFDSVAYIVNNANL

-60 TAEFWQK
+60 SFEFWK
-67 GFLSR
+67 KEFLAR
-72 GLLIMSLAINTYLD
+72 GLLRISLALNAYLD

-93 HIFNLAFHIINA
+93 HIFNLAFHILNA
-105 LLLFFVLQKSFRR
+105 LLLFFVLEKSLRR
-118 FGMEAM
+118 FGMEAV
-124 GWGSKRIR
+124 GWGSERIR
-132 TVSFFS
+132 SVSFFS
-138 TVFFLCHPIQTE
+138 AVFFLCHPIQTE
-150 SVIYIISRSE
+150 SVIYIMSRSE
-160 VLASTFYLAGFLLFQ
+160 VIASTFYLAGFLLFQ
-175 QLLERPS
+175 QLLERSS
-182 TSRLQYGL
+182 TSHLQYGL
-190 YFLVIFLIALI
+190 YFLSIFLIALV
-201 GFSAKQI
+201 GFSVKQI

-220 LCSCPERSPAL
+220 LCSCPDHSPAL
-231 LFLKKRKWA
+231 QFLKKWRWA
-240 IIGTIAAVASFLF
+240 ITGIIAGVAGFLF

-282 PNVIIFYYVNKLL
+282 PSVIVFYYLKMLL

-302 DPDIEVVTSLVSW
+302 DPDIAVVTSFLSW
-315 NFLIPLLCIAFLL
+315 NFLLPMFCIAFLL

-337 RFIFFFLCWF
+337 RFVFFFLCWF

-358 TLHDLAAEHRIYL
+358 TLHDLAAEHRTYL

-376 FILFAFG
+376 FILFACG
-383 VSQVVCKCGETQPLK
+383 VAEVTCRWGETRPLN
-398 ISSTLIFFVFVGV
+398 ITLIFCVFA
-411 LGIMTMKRNAV
+411 LGIMTMKRNAM

-432 TYQKSPQKLRPLINL
+432 THQKSPHKLRPLINL
-447 ARAHSMEG
+447 ARAHSLEG
-455 DSDKAIKYYQES
+455 NSEKAIQYYQES

-481 GDLYLKKGLVT
+481 GALYLEKGLVT
-492 EAIRHFQLASRIKPE
+492 DALRHFQLASRIEPE
-507 IPESFAKLG
+507 IPEPFAKLG

-537 LNPQFAQVFKN
+537 LNPRSSKVFKN

-555 HLNQPKQGLAYFTRS
+555 HLNRPKQGLAYFTRS
-570 LTLDPDQPE
+570 LNLDPGQPE

>member
-1 MKSGN
+1 MRTEN
-6 SRFSET
+6 SKFSQA
-12 LLSQLSYCLFIS
+12 LLSQLGYCLLIS
-24 LLGVLFFANHLNNP
+24 LLGVLFFSNHLNNP
-38 FQFDSVAYIVNSPYL
+38 FQFDSVAYIVNNANL

-60 TAEFWQK
+60 SFEFWK
-67 GFLSR
+67 KEFLAR
-72 GLLIMSLAINTYLD
+72 GLLRISLALNAYLD

-93 HIFNLAFHIINA
+93 HIFNLAFHILNA
-105 LLLFFVLQKSFRR
+105 LLLFFVLEKSLRR
-118 FGMEAM
+118 FGMEAV

-132 TVSFFS
+132 SVSFFS
-138 TVFFLCHPIQTE
+138 AVFFLCHPIQTE
-150 SVIYIISRSE
+150 SVIYIMSRSE
-160 VLASTFYLAGFLLFQ
+160 VIASTFYLAGFLLFQ
-175 QLLERPS
+175 QLLERSS
-182 TSRLQYGL
+182 TSHLQYGL
-190 YFLVIFLIALI
+190 YFLSIFLIALV
-201 GFSAKQI
+201 GFSVKQI

-220 LCSCPERSPAL
+220 LCSCPDHSPAL
-231 LFLKKRKWA
+231 QFLKKWRWA
-240 IIGTIAAVASFLF
+240 ITGIIAGVAGFLF

-282 PNVIIFYYVNKLL
+282 PSVIVFYYLKMLL

-302 DPDIEVVTSLVSW
+302 DPDIAVVTSFLSW
-315 NFLIPLLCIAFLL
+315 NFLLPMFCIAFLL

-337 RFIFFFLCWF
+337 RFVFFFLCWF

-358 TLHDLAAEHRIYL
+358 TLHDLAAEHRTYL

-376 FILFAFG
+376 FILFACG
-383 VSQVVCKCGETQPLK
+383 VAEVTCRWGETRPLN
-398 ISSTLIFFVFVGV
+398 ITLIFCVFA

-432 TYQKSPQKLRPLINL
+432 THQKSPHKLRPLINL
-447 ARAHSMEG
+447 ARAHSLEG
-455 DSDKAIKYYQES
+455 NSEKAIQYYQES

-481 GDLYLKKGLVT
+481 GALYLEKGLVT
-492 EAIRHFQLASRIKPE
+492 DALRHFQLASRIEPE
-507 IPESFAKLG
+507 IPEPFAKLG
-516 EIYLSQKNFKLA
+516 EIYLWQKNFKLA
-528 DSYFKRAVE
+528 DSYFKRAAE
-537 LNPQFAQVFKN
+537 LNPRSSKVFKN

-555 HLNQPKQGLAYFTRS
+555 HLNRPKQGLAYFTRS
-570 LTLDPDQPE
+570 LNLDPDQPE

>member
-1 MKSGN
+1 MRTEN
-6 SRFSET
+6 SKFSQA
-12 LLSQLSYCLFIS
+12 LLSQLGYCLLIS
-24 LLGVLFFANHLNNP
+24 LLGVLFFSNHLNNP
-38 FQFDSVAYIVNSPYL
+38 FQFDSVAYIVNNANL

-60 TAEFWQK
+60 SFEFWK
-67 GFLSR
+67 KEFLAR
-72 GLLIMSLAINTYLD
+72 GLLRISLALNAYLD

-93 HIFNLAFHIINA
+93 HIFNLAFHILNA
-105 LLLFFVLQKSFRR
+105 LLLFFVLEKSLRR

-124 GWGSKRIR
+124 GWVSKRIR
-132 TVSFFS
+132 SVSFFS
-138 TVFFLCHPIQTE
+138 AVFFLCHPIQTE
-150 SVIYIISRSE
+150 SVIYIMSRSE
-160 VLASTFYLAGFLLFQ
+160 VIASTFYFAGFLLFQ
-175 QLLERPS
+175 QLLERSS
-182 TSRLQYGL
+182 TSHLQYGL
-190 YFLVIFLIALI
+190 YFLSIFLIALV
-201 GFSAKQI
+201 GFSVKQI

-220 LCSCPERSPAL
+220 LCSCPDHSPAL
-231 LFLKKRKWA
+231 QFLKKWRWA
-240 IIGTIAAVASFLF
+240 ITGIIAGVAGFLF

-282 PNVIIFYYVNKLL
+282 PSVIVFYYLKMLL

-302 DPDIEVVTSLVSW
+302 DPDIAVVTSLLSW
-315 NFLIPLLCIAFLL
+315 NFLLPMFCIAFLL

-337 RFIFFFLCWF
+337 RFVFFFLCWF

-358 TLHDLAAEHRIYL
+358 TLHDLAAEHRTYL

-376 FILFAFG
+376 FILFACG
-383 VSQVVCKCGETQPLK
+383 VAEVTCRWGETRPLN
-398 ISSTLIFFVFVGV
+398 ITLIFCVFA

-432 TYQKSPQKLRPLINL
+432 THQKSPHKLRPLINL
-447 ARAHSMEG
+447 ARAHSLEG
-455 DSDKAIKYYQES
+455 NSEKAIQYYQES

-481 GDLYLKKGLVT
+481 GALYLEKGLVT
-492 EAIRHFQLASRIKPE
+492 DALRHFQLASRIEPE
-507 IPESFAKLG
+507 IPEPFAKLG

-537 LNPQFAQVFKN
+537 LNPRSSKVFKN

-555 HLNQPKQGLAYFTRS
+555 HLNRPKQGLAYFTRS
-570 LTLDPDQPE
+570 LNLDPGQPE

>member
-1 MKSGN
+1 MRTEN
-6 SRFSET
+6 SKFSQA
-12 LLSQLSYCLFIS
+12 LLSQLGYCLLIS
-24 LLGVLFFANHLNNP
+24 LLGVLFFSNHLNNP
-38 FQFDSVAYIVNSPYL
+38 FQFDSVAYIVNNANL

-60 TAEFWQK
+60 SFEFWK
-67 GFLSR
+67 KEFLAR
-72 GLLIMSLAINTYLD
+72 GLLRISLALNAYLD
-86 GFRPFGY
+86 DFRPFGY
-93 HIFNLAFHIINA
+93 HIFNLAFHILNA
-105 LLLFFVLQKSFRR
+105 LLLFFVLEKSLRR
-118 FGMEAM
+118 FGMEAVA
-124 GWGSKRIR
+124 WGSKRIR
-132 TVSFFS
+132 SVSFFS
-138 TVFFLCHPIQTE
+138 AVFFLCHPIQTE
-150 SVIYIISRSE
+150 SVIYIMSRSE
-160 VLASTFYLAGFLLFQ
+160 VVASTFYLAGFLLFQ
-175 QLLERPS
+175 QLLERSS
-182 TSRLQYGL
+182 TSHLQYGL
-190 YFLVIFLIALI
+190 YFLSIFLIALV
-201 GFSAKQI
+201 GFSVKQI

-220 LCSCPERSPAL
+220 LCSCPDHSPAL
-231 LFLKKRKWA
+231 QFLKKWRWA
-240 IIGTIAAVASFLF
+240 ITGIIAGVAGFLF

-282 PNVIIFYYVNKLL
+282 PSVIVFYYLKMLL

-302 DPDIEVVTSLVSW
+302 DPDIAVVTSFLSW
-315 NFLIPLLCIAFLL
+315 NFLLPMFCIAFLL

-337 RFIFFFLCWF
+337 RFVFFFLCWF

-358 TLHDLAAEHRIYL
+358 TLHDLAAEHRTYL

-376 FILFAFG
+376 FILFACG
-383 VSQVVCKCGETQPLK
+383 VAEVTCRWGETRPLN
-398 ISSTLIFFVFVGV
+398 ITLIFCVFA
-411 LGIMTMKRNAV
+411 LGIMTMKRNAM

-432 TYQKSPQKLRPLINL
+432 THQKSPHKLRPLINL
-447 ARAHSMEG
+447 ARAHSLEG
-455 DSDKAIKYYQES
+455 NSEKAIQYYQES

-481 GDLYLKKGLVT
+481 GALYLEKGLVT
-492 EAIRHFQLASRIKPE
+492 DALRHFQLASRIEPE
-507 IPESFAKLG
+507 IPEPFAKLG

-537 LNPQFAQVFKN
+537 LNPRSSKVFKN

-555 HLNQPKQGLAYFTRS
+555 HLNRPKQGLAYFTRS
-570 LTLDPDQPE
+570 LNLDPGQPE

>member
-1 MKSGN
+1 MRTEN
-6 SRFSET
+6 SKFSQA
-12 LLSQLSYCLFIS
+12 LLSQLGYCLLIS
-24 LLGVLFFANHLNNP
+24 LLGVLFFSNHLNNP
-38 FQFDSVAYIVNSPYL
+38 FQFDSVAYIVNNANL

-60 TAEFWQK
+60 SFEFWK
-67 GFLSR
+67 KEFLAR
-72 GLLIMSLAINTYLD
+72 GLLRISLALNAYLD

-93 HIFNLAFHIINA
+93 HIFNLAFHILNA
-105 LLLFFVLQKSFRR
+105 LLLFFVLEKSLRR
-118 FGMEAM
+118 FGMEAV
-124 GWGSKRIR
+124 GWVSKRIR
-132 TVSFFS
+132 SVSFFS
-138 TVFFLCHPIQTE
+138 AVFFLCHPIQTE
-150 SVIYIISRSE
+150 SVIYIMSRSE
-160 VLASTFYLAGFLLFQ
+160 VIASTFYLAGFLLFQ
-175 QLLERPS
+175 QLLERSS
-182 TSRLQYGL
+182 TSHLQYGL
-190 YFLVIFLIALI
+190 YFLSIFLIALV
-201 GFSAKQI
+201 GFSVKQI

-220 LCSCPERSPAL
+220 LCSCPDHSPAL
-231 LFLKKRKWA
+231 QFLKKWRWA
-240 IIGTIAAVASFLF
+240 ITGIIAGVAGFLF

-282 PNVIIFYYVNKLL
+282 PSVIVFYYLKMLL

-302 DPDIEVVTSLVSW
+302 DPDIAVVTSFLSW
-315 NFLIPLLCIAFLL
+315 NFLLPMFCIAFLL

-337 RFIFFFLCWF
+337 RFVFFFLCWF

-358 TLHDLAAEHRIYL
+358 TLHDLAAEHRTYL

-376 FILFAFG
+376 FILFACG
-383 VSQVVCKCGETQPLK
+383 VAEVTCRWGETRPLN
-398 ISSTLIFFVFVGV
+398 ITLIFCVFA

-432 TYQKSPQKLRPLINL
+432 THQKSPHKLRPLINL
-447 ARAHSMEG
+447 ARAHSLEG
-455 DSDKAIKYYQES
+455 NSEKAIQYYQES

-481 GDLYLKKGLVT
+481 GALYLEKGLVT
-492 EAIRHFQLASRIKPE
+492 DALRHFQLASRIEPE
-507 IPESFAKLG
+507 IPEPFAKLG
-516 EIYLSQKNFKLA
+516 EIYLWQKNFKLA

-537 LNPQFAQVFKN
+537 LNPRFSQVFKN

-555 HLNQPKQGLAYFTRS
+555 HLNKPKQGLAYFTRS
-570 LTLDPDQPE
+570 LTLDPGQAE

>member
-1 MKSGN
+1 MRTEN
-6 SRFSET
+6 SKFSQA
-12 LLSQLSYCLFIS
+12 LLSQLGYCLLIS
-24 LLGVLFFANHLNNP
+24 LLGVLFFSNHLNNP
-38 FQFDSVAYIVNSPYL
+38 FQFDSVAYIVNNANL

-60 TAEFWQK
+60 SFEFWK
-67 GFLSR
+67 KEFLAR
-72 GLLIMSLAINTYLD
+72 GLLRISLALNAYLD

-93 HIFNLAFHIINA
+93 HIFNLAFHILNA
-105 LLLFFVLQKSFRR
+105 LLLFFVLEKSLRR
-118 FGMEAM
+118 FGMEAV

-132 TVSFFS
+132 SVSFFS
-138 TVFFLCHPIQTE
+138 AIFFLCHPIQTE
-150 SVIYIISRSE
+150 SVIYIMSRSE
-160 VLASTFYLAGFLLFQ
+160 VIASTFYLAGFLLFQ
-175 QLLERPS
+175 QLLERSS
-182 TSRLQYGL
+182 TSHLQYGL
-190 YFLVIFLIALI
+190 YFLSIFLIALV
-201 GFSAKQI
+201 GFSVKQI

-220 LCSCPERSPAL
+220 LCSCPDHSPAL
-231 LFLKKRKWA
+231 QFLKKWRWA
-240 IIGTIAAVASFLF
+240 ISGIIAGVAGFLF

-282 PNVIIFYYVNKLL
+282 PSVIVFYYLKMLL

-302 DPDIEVVTSLVSW
+302 DPDIAVVTSFLSW
-315 NFLIPLLCIAFLL
+315 NFLLPMFCIAFLL

-337 RFIFFFLCWF
+337 RFVFFFLCWF

-358 TLHDLAAEHRIYL
+358 TLHDLAAEHRTYL

-376 FILFAFG
+376 FILFACG
-383 VSQVVCKCGETQPLK
+383 VAEVTCRWGETRPLN
-398 ISSTLIFFVFVGV
+398 ITLIFCVFA

-432 TYQKSPQKLRPLINL
+432 THQKSPHKLRPLINL
-447 ARAHSMEG
+447 ARAHSLEG
-455 DSDKAIKYYQES
+455 NSEKAIQYYQES

-481 GDLYLKKGLVT
+481 GALYLEKGLVT
-492 EAIRHFQLASRIKPE
+492 DALRHFQLASRIEPE
-507 IPESFAKLG
+507 IPEPFAKLG

-537 LNPQFAQVFKN
+537 LNPRSSKVFKN

-555 HLNQPKQGLAYFTRS
+555 HLNRPKQGLAYFTRS
-570 LTLDPDQPE
+570 LNLDPGQPE

>member
-1 MKSGN
+1 MRTEN
-6 SRFSET
+6 SKFSQA
-12 LLSQLSYCLFIS
+12 LLSQLGYCLLIS
-24 LLGVLFFANHLNNP
+24 LLGVLFFSNHLNNP
-38 FQFDSVAYIVNSPYL
+38 FQFDSVAYIVNNANL

-60 TAEFWQK
+60 SFEFWK
-67 GFLSR
+67 KEFLAR
-72 GLLIMSLAINTYLD
+72 GLLRISLALNAYLD

-93 HIFNLAFHIINA
+93 HIFNLAFHILNA
-105 LLLFFVLQKSFRR
+105 LLLFFVLGKSLRR
-118 FGMEAM
+118 FGMEAV

-132 TVSFFS
+132 SVSFFS
-138 TVFFLCHPIQTE
+138 AVFFLCHPIQTE
-150 SVIYIISRSE
+150 SVIYIMSRSE
-160 VLASTFYLAGFLLFQ
+160 VIASTFYFAGFLLFQ
-175 QLLERPS
+175 QLLERSS
-182 TSRLQYGL
+182 TSHLQYGL
-190 YFLVIFLIALI
+190 YFLSIFLIALV
-201 GFSAKQI
+201 GFSVKQI

-220 LCSCPERSPAL
+220 LCSCPDHSPAL
-231 LFLKKRKWA
+231 QFLKKWRWA
-240 IIGTIAAVASFLF
+240 ISGIIAGVAGFLF

-282 PNVIIFYYVNKLL
+282 PSVIVFYYLKMLL

-302 DPDIEVVTSLVSW
+302 DPDIAVVTSFLSW
-315 NFLIPLLCIAFLL
+315 NFLLPMFCIAFLL

-337 RFIFFFLCWF
+337 RFVFFFLCWF

-358 TLHDLAAEHRIYL
+358 TLHDLAAEHRTYL

-376 FILFAFG
+376 FILFACG
-383 VSQVVCKCGETQPLK
+383 VAEVTCRWGETRPLN
-398 ISSTLIFFVFVGV
+398 ITLIFCVFA

-432 TYQKSPQKLRPLINL
+432 THQKSPHKLRPLINL
-447 ARAHSMEG
+447 ARAHSLEG
-455 DSDKAIKYYQES
+455 NSEKAIQYYQES

-481 GDLYLKKGLVT
+481 GALYLEKGLVT
-492 EAIRHFQLASRIKPE
+492 DALRHFQLASRIEPE
-507 IPESFAKLG
+507 IPEPFAKLG

-537 LNPQFAQVFKN
+537 LNPRSSKVFKN

-555 HLNQPKQGLAYFTRS
+555 HLNRPKQGLAYFTRS
-570 LTLDPDQPE
+570 LNLDPGQPE

>member
-1 MKSGN
+1 MRTEN
-6 SRFSET
+6 SKFSQA
-12 LLSQLSYCLFIS
+12 LLSQLGYCLLIS
-24 LLGVLFFANHLNNP
+24 LLGVLFFSNHLNNP
-38 FQFDSVAYIVNSPYL
+38 FQFDSVAYIVNNANL

-60 TAEFWQK
+60 SFEFWK
-67 GFLSR
+67 KEFLAR
-72 GLLIMSLAINTYLD
+72 GLLRISLALNAYLD

-93 HIFNLAFHIINA
+93 HIFNLAFHILNA
-105 LLLFFVLQKSFRR
+105 LLLFFVLGKSLRR
-118 FGMEAM
+118 FGMEAV
-124 GWGSKRIR
+124 GWGSERIR
-132 TVSFFS
+132 SVSFFS
-138 TVFFLCHPIQTE
+138 AVFFLCHPIQTE
-150 SVIYIISRSE
+150 SVIYIMSRSE
-160 VLASTFYLAGFLLFQ
+160 VIASTFYLAGFLLFQ
-175 QLLERPS
+175 QLLERSS
-182 TSRLQYGL
+182 TSHLQYGL
-190 YFLVIFLIALI
+190 YFLSIFLIALV
-201 GFSAKQI
+201 GFTVKQI

-220 LCSCPERSPAL
+220 LCSCPDHSPAL
-231 LFLKKRKWA
+231 QFLKKWRWA
-240 IIGTIAAVASFLF
+240 ISGIIAGVAGFLF

-282 PNVIIFYYVNKLL
+282 PSVIVFYYLKMLL

-302 DPDIEVVTSLVSW
+302 DPDIAVVTSFLSW
-315 NFLIPLLCIAFLL
+315 NFLLPMFCIAFLL

-337 RFIFFFLCWF
+337 RFVFFFLCWF

-358 TLHDLAAEHRIYL
+358 TLHDLAAEHRTYL

-376 FILFAFG
+376 FILFACG
-383 VSQVVCKCGETQPLK
+383 VAEVTCRWGETRPLN
-398 ISSTLIFFVFVGV
+398 ITLIFCVFA

-432 TYQKSPQKLRPLINL
+432 THQKSPHKLRPLINL
-447 ARAHSMEG
+447 ARAHSLEG
-455 DSDKAIKYYQES
+455 NSEKAIQYYQES

-481 GDLYLKKGLVT
+481 GALYLEKGLVT
-492 EAIRHFQLASRIKPE
+492 DALRHFQLASRIEPE
-507 IPESFAKLG
+507 IPEPFAKLG
-516 EIYLSQKNFKLA
+516 EIYLWQKNFKLA

-537 LNPQFAQVFKN
+537 LNPRSSKVFKN

-555 HLNQPKQGLAYFTRS
+555 HLNRPGQGLAYFTRS
-570 LTLDPDQPE
+570 LNLDPGQPE

>member
-12 LLSQLSYCLFIS
+12 LLSQLGYCLLIPLF
-24 LLGVLFFANHLNNP
+24 GVLFFANHLNNP
-38 FQFDSVAYIVNSPYL
+38 FQFDSVAYIVNNANL

-60 TAEFWQK
+60 SFEFWK
-67 GFLSR
+67 KEFLDR
-72 GLLIMSLAINTYLD
+72 GLLRMSIALNVYLD

-93 HIFNLAFHIINA
+93 HIFNLAFHILNA
-105 LLLFFVLQKSFRR
+105 VLLFFVLEKSFRR

-138 TVFFLCHPIQTE
+138 AVFFLCHPIQTE
-150 SVIYIISRSE
+150 SVIYIMSRSE
-160 VLASTFYLAGFLLFQ
+160 VIASTFYLAGFLTFQ

-190 YFLVIFLIALI
+190 YFLVIFLIALV
-201 GFSAKQI
+201 GFSVKQI

-220 LCSCPERSPAL
+220 LCGCPEQSPAL
-231 LFLKKRKWA
+231 RFLIKWKWT
-240 IIGTIAAVASFLF
+240 IIGIIAGVASFLF

-282 PNVIIFYYVNKLL
+282 PSVIVFYYVNKLL

-315 NFLIPLLCIAFLL
+315 NFLIPMLCIAFLF

-376 FILFAFG
+376 FILFACG
-383 VSQVVCKCGETQPLK
+383 VSEVTCRWGEPQPLK
-398 ISSTLIFFVFVGV
+398 ISTTLIFCVLVGA
-411 LGIMTMKRNAV
+411 LGIMTIKRNAV

-432 TYQKSPQKLRPLINL
+432 TYLKSPQKLRPLINL
-447 ARAHSMEG
+447 ARAHSIEG
-455 DSDKAIKYYQES
+455 NTEKAIKYYQES
-467 LVKGP
+467 LVEGP

-481 GDLYLKKGLVT
+481 GNLYLTKGLVDD
-492 EAIRHFQLASRIKPE
+492 ALRHFQLASRIEPE
-507 IPESFAKLG
+507 IPEPFAKLG

-537 LNPQFAQVFKN
+537 LNPRFSQVFKN

-555 HLNQPKQGLAYFTRS
+555 HLNKPKQGLAYFTRS
-570 LTLDPDQPE
+570 LTLDPGQAE